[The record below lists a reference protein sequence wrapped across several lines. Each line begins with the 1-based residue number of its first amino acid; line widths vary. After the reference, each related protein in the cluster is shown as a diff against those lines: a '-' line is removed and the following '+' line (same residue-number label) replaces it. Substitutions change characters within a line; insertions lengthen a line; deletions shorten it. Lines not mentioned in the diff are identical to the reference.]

1 MKKIWLFFLILELN
15 ICNNNKHA
23 IKQNIDIQKNNNTAQ
38 TKYFNFNKEKK
49 NLILSTIVKYP
60 LDIILPFF
68 KSFIRVNFKNCDI
81 VMFIKDVSQS
91 IIEYLKSI
99 GVITYNISKNYKNI
113 EITKLR
119 WKLYIDFLKKKKNEY
134 NLIFIADVRD
144 TIFQKD
150 IFQYYRNYK
159 PFIGLAIEDGT
170 LNQGFTKIWLIG
182 YIGIEKHKTIK
193 NQRIICF
200 GSIWGTPSEILE
212 FSIILWDNVKMNKNS
227 TDQGIGNYLFY
238 YEKFFNSCFIK
249 SDNYGPVMTIGR
261 TKRANIELDTNNN
274 ILNFGGEIAAV
285 VHQYDR
291 KPDIVTI
298 IKNKFLCSN
307 KTKVTN
313 IKISNKKNI
322 RYISVKLDS
331 ISFYL
336 SLQFLVIILLI
347 RIVKKKN

>member
-1 MKKIWLFFLILELN
+1 MTKIWIFLLILELN
-15 ICNNNKHA
+15 NCNK
-23 IKQNIDIQKNNNTAQ
+23 NIHDINQIMDIQKNNKTAQ
-38 TKYFNFNKEKK
+38 IKYFNINKEKK
-49 NLILSTIVKYP
+49 NVILSTIVKYP
-60 LDIILPFF
+60 LVLILPFF
-68 KSFIRVNFKNCDI
+68 KSLIRVNFKNCDI
-81 VMFIKDVSQS
+81 IMFIKDVSQS
-91 IIEYLKSI
+91 LINYLKSI
-99 GVITYNISKNYKNI
+99 GVITYNISKNYENL

-119 WKLYIDFLKKKKNEY
+119 WKLYIDFLTKKKNEY

-170 LNQGFTKIWLIG
+170 LNQGFNKIWLIS
-182 YIGIEKHKTIK
+182 YIGIEKQKTIK

-200 GSIWGTPSEILE
+200 GSIWGTSSKILE
-212 FSIILWDNVKMNKNS
+212 FSIILWNKVKMNKNS

-238 YEKFFNSCFIK
+238 YEKVFNGSFIK

-261 TKRANIELDTNNN
+261 TKRANIELDANQN

-291 KPDIVTI
+291 KLDIVTI

-307 KTKVTN
+307 ITKVTN
-313 IKISNKKNI
+313 FKKSRKNKIT
-322 RYISVKLDS
+322 

-336 SLQFLVIILLI
+336 SLQLLIIILLI
-347 RIVKKKN
+347 RIFNKKLNKVKRNIK